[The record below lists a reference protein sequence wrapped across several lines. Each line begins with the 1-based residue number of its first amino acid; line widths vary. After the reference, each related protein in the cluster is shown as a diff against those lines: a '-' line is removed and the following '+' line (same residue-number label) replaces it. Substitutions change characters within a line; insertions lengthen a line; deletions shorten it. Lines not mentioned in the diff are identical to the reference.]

1 MQFYEDQDQCRSK
14 LTVISRR
21 LACTDNLNN
30 NNNISSSNA
39 SASASISKHN
49 NNSQSQTQSNSNS
62 NISNSSISNGQSLT
76 MSTSMS
82 NMVEATAAAAAA
94 AAATAAVAGGGGGG
108 GVSDTPSSSAAPA
121 TATSQHQSRALATYL
136 QPSSTLD
143 GDNPRRRRASDCS
156 AVQAAAAISNQLHC
170 ITLKN
175 NNCTAAAAAGK
186 LPFHRGSCGA
196 AGEHLLA
203 ANSIANRATII
214 LSKSCSNV
222 DGDTTAGTINAANV
236 ANKLRASA
244 TDIESNSVSALNG
257 ARDAMA
263 TIANAAAAAASN
275 NGNNGN
281 NEYSILQLN
290 NTIIQC
296 HFNDDDFRAL
306 VKDLKRKVEYTE
318 RMNWLCEYRIESI
331 SIAFFIF
338 FINLFI

>member
-30 NNNISSSNA
+30 NNNISSSN
-39 SASASISKHN
+39 ASASISKHN

-94 AAATAAVAGGGGGG
+94 AAATAAVAGGGGG

-331 SIAFFIF
+331 IFCIFAMHFFF
-338 FINLFI
+338 F